1 MRATKKRK
9 DLLFLMNQQYLSLK
23 AKEVEENRTVV
34 KIVIDVIKLISKQS
48 LAFRAHG
55 TNESLYN
62 LKNPSLNH
70 GNFLEI
76 IKMFALHNPTLS
88 NHLDRAIKRSL
99 ERIEQQKATGKKT
112 QRRGSLVTFLSKT
125 FVNKVI
131 DIILKLIRSMI
142 LKEIGRATIVL
153 S

>member
-1 MRATKKRK
+1 
-9 DLLFLMNQQYLSLK
+9 MNQQYLSLK

-88 NHLDRAIKRSL
+88 NHLDHAIKRSL
-99 ERIEQQKATGKKT
+99 ERIEQQKATGKKREEKT
-112 QRRGSLVTFLSKT
+112 VERIEKRGR
-125 FVNKVI
+125 NYGEEW
-131 DIILKLIRSMI
+131 
-142 LKEIGRATIVL
+142 KER
-153 S
+153 